1 MCESDSG
8 GVERNAQ
15 IPEIFIYLFIFW
27 LCWVFVAAC
36 RLSLAVAC
44 RLLIVV
50 AFLAVEHRLQG
61 LRASV
66 IVVDSVV
73 AAPGLSSCGA
83 WVQLLLSMWN
93 LPGPGIEPM
102 SPALAGGFLLTV
114 PPGKSSFFSF

>member
-93 LPGPGIEPM
+93 LPGPGIKRV
-102 SPALAGGFLLTV
+102 SPALAGGFFTTG
-114 PPGKSSFFSF
+114 PPGESLYNI